1 MKNIYIIFNNH
12 DFKPV
17 FIGISNSNTADC
29 IKSAFSNAMSGK
41 KDALSK
47 WINDQWDSEREVLF
61 HELHFNLSEDE
72 AKHYEKDWRGNLS
85 SLLKGKSISEIS
97 DKEQKL
103 INGLREIYAT
113 DS

>member
-1 MKNIYIIFNNH
+1 
-12 DFKPV
+12 
-17 FIGISNSNTADC
+17 
-29 IKSAFSNAMSGK
+29 MSGK

-85 SLLKGKSISEIS
+85 NLLKGKSLSYIT

-103 INGLREIYAT
+103 TNGLKEVY
-113 DS
+113 SNNS